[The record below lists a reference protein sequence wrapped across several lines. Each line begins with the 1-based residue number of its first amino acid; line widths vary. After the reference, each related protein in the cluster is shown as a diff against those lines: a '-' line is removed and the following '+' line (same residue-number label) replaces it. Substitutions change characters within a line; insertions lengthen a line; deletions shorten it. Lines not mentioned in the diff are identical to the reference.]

1 MALCESNCSGIGSL
15 LSVGVGV
22 GQPTRY
28 PMLRPPTPIAAR
40 PVGLQPTD
48 STRGPSAHGLDP
60 WASTPWGGRYKGVD
74 GGSSPRKT
82 TLTRFHGVLHKSSL
96 QENFPRTGLLLAGKG
111 REG

>member
-28 PMLRPPTPIAAR
+28 PMLRPPTPIASR

-48 STRGPSAHGLDP
+48 SIRGHPRLGAVETKA
-60 WASTPWGGRYKGVD
+60 WMC
-74 GGSSPRKT
+74 GSSPRKT
-82 TLTRFHGVLHKSSL
+82 ILTCFLGVPHKCSL
-96 QENFPRTGLLLAGKG
+96 QGNFPRVAPPLG
-111 REG
+111 